1 MKCSNCQRPVEE
13 GALFCNYCGQEIQWV
28 PDYDSLGNYM
38 EQERLKKKQAE
49 EEAAKRRMIE
59 SKKRAAE
66 AARLQREKK
75 IRRKITLCIVAIV
88 VILIAGIA
96 VGMRIHT
103 NNRNNNDFDYQMRMA
118 DTEFSNSNYE
128 KSYEYVNRALE
139 LDSQDL
145 DAMLLKSQIEVN
157 LKKKEDA
164 IETLNKVIGLDNS
177 NVSAYGQLIKI
188 YESSEDYDAI
198 KELLSGCESSD
209 VLTKYSA
216 YICSEPVFSIP
227 TGTYADTKVLV
238 LYPKE
243 DGDEIYY
250 TTDGTEPTRE
260 STLYTGSIK
269 LEEGQTTVK
278 AIAVNEKEIASDV
291 VTREYTIAYEAPDP
305 PRISPSSGDFTS
317 DMDTK
322 IYIIVPEGCRAYY
335 AFDKEPTIADNKY
348 TPGEAIDMP
357 EGTHTFYA
365 ILVDEHNKVSEP
377 GSATYHLED

>member
-1 MKCSNCQRPVEE
+1 MKCANCQRPVEE
-13 GALFCNYCGQEIQWV
+13 GALFCNYCGEEIQWV

-59 SKKRAAE
+59 SKKRAVE
-66 AARLQREKK
+66 AARLQRKK
-75 IRRKITLCIVAIV
+75 KMRREITLCVAVIVI
-88 VILIAGIA
+88 ILIAGI
-96 VGMRIHT
+96 VIGMKIHT
-103 NNRNNNDFDYQMRMA
+103 NNRNYNDFNYQMRMA
-118 DTEFSNSNYE
+118 DTEFSNNNYE

-139 LDSQDL
+139 LNNQDL
-145 DAMLLKSQIEVN
+145 DAMLLRSQIEVN
-157 LKKKEDA
+157 LHLEDDA
-164 IETLNKVIGLDNS
+164 VQTLNKVISLDAANI
-177 NVSAYGQLIKI
+177 SAYGQLIKI

-198 KELLSGCESSD
+198 KELLSGCENSE

-216 YICSEPVFSIP
+216 YISNEPVFSIP
-227 TGTYADTKVLV
+227 TGTYADTKVLA
-238 LYPKE
+238 LYTKE

-250 TTDGTEPTRE
+250 TTDGSEPTRE
-260 STLYTGSIK
+260 STLYTGSIT
-269 LEEGQTTVK
+269 LEEGTTTVK
-278 AIAVNEKEIASDV
+278 AIAVNEKGIASDV
-291 VTREYTIAYEAPDP
+291 VTREYTIAYEAPDA
-305 PRISPSSGDFTS
+305 PRISPSSGEFTA

-365 ILVDEHNKVSEP
+365 ILIDEHNKVSEP
-377 GSATYHLED
+377 GSATYHLEN